1 MAYDG
6 DFRLPLVLGQGSPI
20 IHSSCE
26 GELGVALQQ
35 KCHDLRQ
42 AGQTSALTGL
52 WSDFWRDE
60 LSAANT
66 AGMGAAGGGAGT
78 SIQVMLASGQ
88 GRPSGHSFQFFY
100 AAW

>member
-1 MAYDG
+1 M
-6 DFRLPLVLGQGSPI
+6 R
-20 IHSSCE
+20 SS
-26 GELGVALQQ
+26 GVGTALQ

-88 GRPSGHSFQFFY
+88 GRPSGHSFQFFPSSSNLHFDVVSQFLKILETLSDF
-100 AAW
+100 